1 MAFYMR
7 TSTIFFSNG
16 GNMGKTEIYEHRN
29 IATMRAW
36 VADDEEQRTGG
47 IVHRIDSD
55 VAQISREVAL
65 DQIAMGNRFE
75 SLCPHSL
82 TTADIERLAVPGLN
96 LRFIFT
102 PGLAGQEF
110 VIIEKRMETL

>member
-7 TSTIFFSNG
+7 TSTIFFNNG

-36 VADDEEQRTGG
+36 VAGDEAQRTGG
-47 IVHRIDSD
+47 IVRRIDSE
-55 VAQISREVAL
+55 VTQISREVAT
-65 DQIAMGNRFE
+65 DKIAMGNRFE

-82 TTADIERLAVPGLN
+82 TTAEIERLAVPGLN

-110 VIIEKRMETL
+110 TIIEKRMEVM